1 MTEGRVRRGNGEG
14 EDGAKVR
21 VNLSSLLGQVRV
33 RTTRV
38 RVRRDKGVR
47 TGRV

>member
-1 MTEGRVRRGNGEG
+1 MRQGNGEG

-33 RTTRV
+33 RTMRV
-38 RVRRDKGVR
+38 RVRQDEGVR